1 MTVTAIGFANKFY
14 TLWHIT
20 EDTKPLGN
28 GHSYVITHYTFVKN
42 ISFDKETAL
51 AKYPEAIFD
60 ENLRGKTISW
70 ETKKEVW
77 DNVDTFR
84 FGKYNG
90 QKINETDDLNYI
102 EWYWEQIGGDHK
114 VYVSHY
120 LESIGYE
127 IRTWTWENSNG
138 QKIDNQYL
146 VSPETIENMRK
157 AAAELKLFID
167 KCKNNEIFEV
177 VPTKNLDYNGEFRDG
192 DVIYKFENFKL
203 MEYAGYEYGLP
214 LDSKGRAKRIKNKN
228 LKITK
233 YTYNVDNDL
242 NILTITCKDFEIMK

>member
-20 EDTKPLGN
+20 EETKPLGN
-28 GHSYVITHYTFVKN
+28 GRSYMITHYNFIKN

-51 AKYPEAIFD
+51 SKYPEAIFD

-90 QKINETDDLNYI
+90 KKINETDDIDYI
-102 EWYWEQIGGDHK
+102 AWYWEQTDGDHREF
-114 VYVSHY
+114 VSNILKGY
-120 LESIGYE
+120 GYE
-127 IRTWTWENSNG
+127 IHTYTYENYWG
-138 QKIDNQYL
+138 DKITGENL
-146 VSPETIENMRK
+146 VSPEVLENMRK
-157 AAAELKLFID
+157 ASTELELLLE
-167 KCKNNEIFEV
+167 KCKNNEVFEV
-177 VPTKNLDYNGEFRDG
+177 VPSKNLDYNGEIRDG
-192 DVIYKFENFKL
+192 VIIYKFENFKI
-203 MEYAGYEYGLP
+203 MEYGGYKYGLP
-214 LDSKGRAKRIKNKN
+214 VDSKGKSKRIKNKN

-233 YTYNVDNDL
+233 YTYDVDNNN
-242 NILTITCKDFEIMK
+242 NILTITCKDFEIKK